1 MRAERRTRSWWRDTV
16 ARWKRSGLSGRE
28 FAELEGVSERTL
40 SWWSST
46 LRRGTRAERGLH
58 ETAITP
64 IEIALP
70 ATTVAHHVEIA
81 IEGAVVRVEVGADVD
96 YVCELVRRLAARS

>member
-1 MRAERRTRSWWRDTV
+1 MRAERRTRSWWRDAV
-16 ARWKRSGLSGRE
+16 SRWKRSGLSARA
-28 FAELEGVSERTL
+28 FAEDEGLSARTL

-46 LRRGTRAERGLH
+46 LRRGTRAERGSS
-58 ETAITP
+58 ETAIAP

-70 ATTVAHHVEIA
+70 TTRAAQHVEIA

-96 YVCELVRRLAARS
+96 YVASLVRRLAGRS